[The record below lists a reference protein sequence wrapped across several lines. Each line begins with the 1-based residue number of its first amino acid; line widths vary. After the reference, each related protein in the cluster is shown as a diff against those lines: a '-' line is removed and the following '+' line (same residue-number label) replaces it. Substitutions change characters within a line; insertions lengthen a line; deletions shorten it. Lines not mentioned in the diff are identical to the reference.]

1 MRDISEMETVDLS
14 QEDIEAYLARNQ
26 KKELLRFLTC
36 GSVDDGKSTLIG
48 RLLHDTKTIYED
60 QLAAVK
66 RDSEKVGTTGAGQID
81 LALLTD
87 GLKAEREQGITID
100 VAYRYFSTDRRKF
113 IIADTPGHE
122 QYTRNM
128 ATGASTCQLAI
139 ILIDARYG
147 VVTQTRRHSYIV
159 SLLGIRHVVVA
170 INKMDLVDYSRDVF
184 ERIKD
189 DYTGF
194 VAKLDLHDIT
204 FIPMSALKGDNVV
217 TKSDAMPW
225 YSGPPLLDYL
235 ETVHIASDRNL
246 TDLRFPVQYVIRP
259 NLDFRGFAGTIAS
272 GVLRKG
278 DEVMLLPSCKRSRV
292 KSIVTYDG
300 ELEEAFS
307 PQAVTVTLTEEVD
320 LSRGDMLV
328 LPDNPPS
335 VSCDIQAMVV
345 WMAEQPL
352 VPGRLYT
359 LKQTTKQVTAEVASF
374 RYGVDVNTLE
384 QRPIARLGLN
394 EVGCVQFTLTQALAC
409 DPYHTNAA
417 TGAFILI
424 DRLTNNTLGA
434 GMIVD
439 TGSGRA
445 SGDLWEVE
453 PEVRLK
459 PRDSLIEPVEREQR
473 YGQLPVTILLV
484 GLTGSGKSRIAFAL
498 ERRLWD
504 EGRAVTVLYGQ
515 NMRQGLNRDLGFT
528 ADDRS
533 ENLRRSAEVAKLMN
547 DAGLITIGAFVAPH
561 ESVREKAKQL
571 IGRDRVLEIYC
582 TAPMDVLRARDQYG
596 MYRMADAGKI
606 TQMPGVS
613 AAFEEPKT
621 PDLVLQTDQLDVD
634 DSVSRIID
642 LMKSKGFLTG
652 DRSSS

>member
-1 MRDISEMETVDLS
+1 MQAVDLS
-14 QEDIEAYLARNQ
+14 QEDIHTYLARHQ

-48 RLLHDTKTIYED
+48 RLLHDTKMIYED

-66 RDSEKVGTTGAGQID
+66 RDSEKVGTTGAGEID

-147 VVTQTRRHSYIV
+147 VMTQTRRHSFIV

-217 TKSDAMPW
+217 TKSESMPW
-225 YSGPPLLDYL
+225 YSGPPLLDHL

-259 NLDFRGFAGTIAS
+259 NLDFRGFAGTVAS

-278 DEVMLLPSCKRSRV
+278 AEVMVLPSGKRSTV

-300 ELEEAFS
+300 ELEEAFA
-307 PQAVTVTLTEEVD
+307 PLAVTVTLTDEVEV
-320 LSRGDMLV
+320 SRGDMLV
-328 LPDNPPS
+328 LPDNPPHVTS
-335 VSCDIQAMVV
+335 EIDAMVV

-352 VPGRLYT
+352 VPGRPYL
-359 LKQTTKQVTAEVASF
+359 LKQTTRQISAEVVSF

-384 QRPIARLGLN
+384 HRAAPRLELN
-394 EVGCVQFTLTQALAC
+394 EVGLVQFSLTQPLAC
-409 DPYHTNAA
+409 DPYRTNAS

-424 DRLTNNTLGA
+424 DRLTNNTVGA
-434 GMIVD
+434 GMIVE

-445 SGDLWEVE
+445 SGDVWASE
-453 PEVRLK
+453 PAVSLK
-459 PRDSLIEPVEREQR
+459 LRESLISPAEREQR
-473 YGQLPVTILLV
+473 YGQVPVTVLLV
-484 GLTGSGKSRIAFAL
+484 GLTGSGKSRIAYAL

-515 NMRQGLNRDLGFT
+515 SMRQGLNRDLGFT

-547 DAGLITIGAFVAPH
+547 DAGVITIAAFVAPH
-561 ESVREKAKQL
+561 EAVREKAKQL
-571 IGRDRVLEIYC
+571 IGPERVLEIYC
-582 TAPMDVLRARDQYG
+582 TAPMDVLRARDQSGAYQLS
-596 MYRMADAGKI
+596 DAGKI
-606 TQMPGVS
+606 AQMPGVT
-613 AAFEEPKT
+613 AAFEEPKA
-621 PDLVLQTDQLDVD
+621 PDLVLLTDQI
-634 DSVSRIID
+634 SVEESVNRIVE
-642 LMKSKGFLTG
+642 LMKVKGFV
-652 DRSSS
+652 S